1 MKLTPIS
8 ETREDDFLKYSHFR
22 PERADSGYE
31 PEFGER
37 CDRLTYPQEVQRSY
51 SKLLRVIRM
60 SSSVLTDIFSRL
72 FLNTELSKLE
82 PLEQRISSWAPF
94 WVPHTKMASIY
105 FVVLE
110 CNLDNSIPI
119 RKTWNPTV
127 RHLTNK
133 FVIEVI
139 DRDRNLT
146 SYRKFRTC

>member
-1 MKLTPIS
+1 
-8 ETREDDFLKYSHFR
+8 
-22 PERADSGYE
+22 
-31 PEFGER
+31 
-37 CDRLTYPQEVQRSY
+37 
-51 SKLLRVIRM
+51 
-60 SSSVLTDIFSRL
+60 
-72 FLNTELSKLE
+72 
-82 PLEQRISSWAPF
+82 
-94 WVPHTKMASIY
+94 MASIY